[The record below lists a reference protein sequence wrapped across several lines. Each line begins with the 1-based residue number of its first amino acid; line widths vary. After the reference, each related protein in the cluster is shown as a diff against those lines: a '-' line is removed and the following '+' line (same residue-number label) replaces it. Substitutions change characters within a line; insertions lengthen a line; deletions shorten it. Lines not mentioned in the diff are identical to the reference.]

1 MVNYLKRTWAEINLD
16 ALEHN
21 YRQIRGLLK
30 PETRMMCVVKADGY
44 GHGAIPVAQQLAQL
58 GAEWFG
64 VSNLEEALQLREG
77 GIRQPI
83 LILGYTPP
91 SKAEVLSQNGISQTV
106 FSLEYAKALSFK
118 AEETGVTV
126 KMHLKV
132 DTGMSRIGFLYH
144 DQQKNQSAL
153 DEMME
158 ASRLPALQPEG
169 IFTHFAAADDRQQES
184 FTLKQYELFTSAIAG
199 LKEKGVTFQLCH
211 CCNSAAVMSHP
222 EMHLDMVR
230 PGIILYGNVPSDQMD
245 IPLDLH
251 PAMELKTVISQVK
264 EVEAGST
271 VSYSRTFE
279 TPKPTQVATVSI
291 GYADGYP
298 RSLSSRADMLVAGR
312 RARVIGRVCMDQ
324 LMLDV
329 SGNQEVQPG
338 MTVTVF
344 GHDHGAFLP
353 IEEVAGLAGTIN
365 YETMCLIGK
374 RVPRIYLRHGE
385 KIEQLNYI
393 LPDPTMTLNF

>member
-21 YRQIRGLLK
+21 YHQIRGALT
-30 PETRMMCVVKADGY
+30 PGSRMMCVVKADGY
-44 GHGAIPVAQQLAQL
+44 GHGAIPVAQELAHL

-77 GIRQPI
+77 GIQQPI

-91 SKAEVLSQNGISQTV
+91 SKAETLSQNGISQTV
-106 FSLEYAKALSFK
+106 FSLEYAKALSLK
-118 AEETGVTV
+118 AEEADVTV
-126 KMHLKV
+126 KMHIKV

-144 DQQKNQSAL
+144 DEEKDCQAI
-153 DEMME
+153 DEMVE
-158 ASRLPALQPEG
+158 VSGLPGLCAEG
-169 IFTHFAAADDRQQES
+169 IFTHFAAADDREQEP
-184 FTLKQYELFTSAIAG
+184 FTERQYELFMEAVG
-199 LKEKGVTFQLCH
+199 KLEEKGIAFQLRH

-230 PGIILYGNVPSDQMD
+230 PGIILYGNAPSDQMD
-245 IPLDLH
+245 IPLDLR

-264 EVEAGST
+264 EVEPGNT

-279 TPKPTQVATVSI
+279 TKRTTRIATVPI

-298 RSLSSRADMLVAGR
+298 RGLSSRADMLVAGQ

-329 SGNQEVQPG
+329 SGNQEARPG

-344 GHDHGAFLP
+344 GRDHGAFLP
-353 IEEVAGLAGTIN
+353 MEEVSGLAGTIN

-374 RVPRIYLRHGE
+374 RVPRIYLRHG
-385 KIEQLNYI
+385 KKVEQLNYI
-393 LPDPTMTLNF
+393 LPDSTMPLNF